1 MYKILRR
8 GSGRMFVLCAV
19 LVSLLLCLYYVNQT
33 QGSNSTAAGIIGAGD
48 NPANFERVMTSV
60 VPDYSEPPDAL
71 VSRDTCPLI
80 VPREADIDAQAE
92 FEKFEFQVSHF
103 IIILSKIFNCI
114 IALIN
119 TILKAPVIYLITFI
133 DLFVIR

>member
-8 GSGRMFVLCAV
+8 GSGRMFVLCVV

-33 QGSNSTAAGIIGAGD
+33 QGTNSAATGIIGGAGGANSGD
-48 NPANFERVMTSV
+48 NPASFERLMTSV

-92 FEKFEFQVSHF
+92 FEKFEFQVS
-103 IIILSKIFNCI
+103 
-114 IALIN
+114 
-119 TILKAPVIYLITFI
+119 P
-133 DLFVIR
+133 LFAFFHYRLHRSFV

>member
-8 GSGRMFVLCAV
+8 GSGRMFVLCVV

-33 QGSNSTAAGIIGAGD
+33 QGTNSTATGIIGGGGGD
-48 NPANFERVMTSV
+48 NPASFERVMTSV

-80 VPREADIDAQAE
+80 QPRETDIDAQAE
-92 FEKFEFQVSHF
+92 FEKFEFQVSLYF
-103 IIILSKIFNCI
+103 L
-114 IALIN
+114 
-119 TILKAPVIYLITFI
+119 
-133 DLFVIR
+133 LFSQKS